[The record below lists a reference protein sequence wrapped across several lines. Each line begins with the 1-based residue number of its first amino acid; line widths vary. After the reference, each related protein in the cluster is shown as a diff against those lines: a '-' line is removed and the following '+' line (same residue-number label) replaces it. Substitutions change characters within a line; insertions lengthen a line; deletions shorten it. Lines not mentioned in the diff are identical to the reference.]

1 MATATARTAN
11 ASAQTELERR
21 MLRRMLLIRRFE
33 EKAAEAY
40 ALGKIGGF
48 CHLYIGQEA
57 VAAGSLAALR
67 HDDYVI
73 SSYREHGQALVRG
86 VSAKAAMAELYG
98 KVTGCSKGK
107 GGSMHL
113 FDAAKRFM
121 GGHGIVGG
129 HVPLAAGIGFAIKY
143 QGGDQVCLCYF
154 GEAAV
159 NIGAFHEALNM
170 SSVYHLPVI
179 FCCEN
184 NRYGMGTAFE
194 RVAAVTD
201 VVEHACSYD
210 MAAEL
215 VNGMDVIAV
224 YEATRRA
231 AERARKGRPTLLE
244 VRTYRFMGHSM
255 SDPLHGVYRTKEEV
269 EEQRKRDPISQLA
282 GKLKEEGVLDEAGR
296 GARRGRGRPG
306 ARGAGRRPRPN
317 PHRPPPQLATAGW
330 ALQLA
335 AQHSQAWDSWLS
347 HIPGLKVVAPATP
360 ADAKGLLKS
369 AIRDN
374 NPVIVLEG
382 EMLYNLKGEVPEGEH
397 LVPIGRADVKRP
409 GRDVTFICHSK
420 TVAVALKAAEQLAE
434 REGASAEVLDLRS
447 LRPLDEEAIVGSV
460 ARTNRA
466 VVIEEGWPHAGIGAQ
481 VVDIIQR
488 EAFDQL
494 DAPVLRVTQ
503 ADVPMPYNKQLERLA
518 KPSAD
523 RVVAAA
529 RRVLYLD

>member
-1 MATATARTAN
+1 MTSATAQPKADQ
-11 ASAQTELERR
+11 SQVELARR
-21 MLRRMLLIRRFE
+21 MLRQMLLIRRFE

-98 KVTGCSKGK
+98 KATGCSKGK

-215 VNGMDVIAV
+215 VNGMDALAV
-224 YEATRRA
+224 YAATQRA
-231 AERARKGRPTLLE
+231 VERARQGGHPTLLE

-255 SDPLHGVYRTKEEV
+255 SDPLHGVYRTKDEV
-269 EEQRKRDPISQLA
+269 EEQKKRDPISQLTA
-282 GKLKEEGVLDEAGR
+282 KLKEDGALEQAGLD
-296 GARRGRGRPG
+296 
-306 ARGAGRRPRPN
+306 
-317 PHRPPPQLATAGW
+317 
-330 ALQLA
+330 AL
-335 AQHSQAWDSWLS
+335 D
-347 HIPGLKVVAPATP
+347 
-360 ADAKGLLKS
+360 
-369 AIRDN
+369 
-374 NPVIVLEG
+374 
-382 EMLYNLKGEVPEGEH
+382 
-397 LVPIGRADVKRP
+397 
-409 GRDVTFICHSK
+409 
-420 TVAVALKAAEQLAE
+420 
-434 REGASAEVLDLRS
+434 AEVRAEV
-447 LRPLDEEAIVGSV
+447 EEAVKFADESPDPEP
-460 ARTNRA
+460 AELFT
-466 VVIEEGWPHAGIGAQ
+466 H
-481 VVDIIQR
+481 
-488 EAFDQL
+488 
-494 DAPVLRVTQ
+494 VLT
-503 ADVPMPYNKQLERLA
+503 D
-518 KPSAD
+518 
-523 RVVAAA
+523 
-529 RRVLYLD
+529 